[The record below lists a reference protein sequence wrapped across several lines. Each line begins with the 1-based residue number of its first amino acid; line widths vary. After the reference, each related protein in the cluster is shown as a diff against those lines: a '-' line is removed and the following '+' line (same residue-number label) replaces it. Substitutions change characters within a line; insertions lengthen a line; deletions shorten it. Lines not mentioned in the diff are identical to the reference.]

1 MIIVDYYNAFL
12 INGTLIMLSRQ
23 KCILY
28 MLQLAQRPISHLEM
42 VKWCFLLATE
52 TPSKG
57 GDSFYQFVPYQY
69 GPFSFGLFQEMN
81 KLSEEGLVKLS
92 DKKSWSAIGIYD
104 CAGDL
109 KSQLRHDIFDIVKSY
124 GKCKVDAVIE
134 HIYSKYPYFTMN
146 SRIKKLM
153 VRPINKPAIY
163 TAGYEGLQ
171 VDGFLNLLLK
181 NGIVQIIDVRRNPV
195 ARRYGFHKKTLDHIS
210 QCLELKYKH
219 VPELGIASE
228 DRKQLESPED
238 YRKLFEVY
246 EKSLSRSLDKLD
258 ELIPL
263 MNAQPSVLI
272 CMESDPAF
280 CHRNIL
286 AKALAK
292 KTGLE
297 IIHLRGLN

>member
-1 MIIVDYYNAFL
+1 
-12 INGTLIMLSRQ
+12 MLSRQ

-28 MLQLAQRPISHLEM
+28 MLQLAQRPVSHLEV

-52 TPSKG
+52 MPSKG

-81 KLSEEGLVKLS
+81 KLIEEGLVMLPDTKT
-92 DKKSWSAIGIYD
+92 WSATGNYE
-104 CAGDL
+104 CTEDL
-109 KSQLRHDIFDIVKSY
+109 KTQLRSDIFDVVKRY
-124 GKCKVDAVIE
+124 GKWKVDDVVQ
-134 HIYSKYPYFTMN
+134 HIYSKNPYFTIN

-153 VRPINKPAIY
+153 ARPVGKPAIY

-171 VDGFLNLLLK
+171 VDGFMDMLIR
-181 NGIVQIIDVRRNPV
+181 NGITQILDVRRNPV
-195 ARRYGFHKKTLDHIS
+195 ARRYGFHKKTLDRIS
-210 QCLELKYKH
+210 QFLELKYRH
-219 VPELGIASE
+219 IPELGIASE

-238 YRKLFEVY
+238 YRELFEVY
-246 EKSLSRSLDKLD
+246 EKSLSKLSDKLE
-258 ELIPL
+258 ELVPL
-263 MNAQPSVLI
+263 MTGQPSVLV

-292 KTGLE
+292 KTSLE